1 MAGSYKKK
9 LTKREITQEL
19 IMASYKKRGLTKQ
32 EIEQEEAA
40 IARVQG
46 WFLFMGLIL
55 IIFIVAT
62 NAESDEMV
70 HKFKSPS
77 FSGVGTSA
85 HYLTIEN
92 QQFNR
97 KQALKAEIKALQDE
111 IERDK
116 ENTTLARFIR
126 NLESRIYA
134 QLSRQLVENLFGE
147 TPSDSGVLTLEG
159 NTIEYNVVDGIITLK
174 ITDSDGNT
182 TTISLPIGS
191 FTF

>member
-1 MAGSYKKK
+1 MIKEK
-9 LTKREITQEL
+9 
-19 IMASYKKRGLTKQ
+19 
-32 EIEQEEAA
+32 IEKEKD
-40 IARVQG
+40 
-46 WFLFMGLIL
+46 L
-55 IIFIVAT
+55 IIKIVSLIGIVLFVCIFVQNVSA
-62 NAESDEMV
+62 DEMV

-77 FSGVGTSA
+77 FSGIGTSA

-92 QQFNR
+92 QQYTR
-97 KQALKAEIKALQDE
+97 RMTVRAEIKSLQDE

-147 TPSDSGVLTLEG
+147 TPSDSGVLELEG
-159 NTIEYNVVDGIITLK
+159 NRIEYNVVDGIITLN

>member
-1 MAGSYKKK
+1 MIKEKINEEREK
-9 LTKREITQEL
+9 LFL
-19 IMASYKKRGLTKQ
+19 IRVILTIGL
-32 EIEQEEAA
+32 
-40 IARVQG
+40 
-46 WFLFMGLIL
+46 FLFAGV
-55 IIFIVAT
+55 IVQ
-62 NAESDEMV
+62 NIESDEMV

-77 FSGVGTSA
+77 FSGIGTSA

-147 TPSDSGVLTLEG
+147 TPSDSGVLELEG
-159 NTIEYNVVDGIITLK
+159 NRIEYNVVDGIITLN

>member
-1 MAGSYKKK
+1 MTKEKIDKEEAVKVRIFAWLI
-9 LTKREITQEL
+9 LTGL
-19 IMASYKKRGLTKQ
+19 IMFAF
-32 EIEQEEAA
+32 I
-40 IARVQG
+40 IAQN
-46 WFLFMGLIL
+46 L
-55 IIFIVAT
+55 
-62 NAESDEMV
+62 NSDEMV

-77 FSGVGTSA
+77 FSGIGTSA

-92 QQFNR
+92 QQYTR
-97 KQALKAEIKALQDE
+97 KMTVKAELKAIQDE

-147 TPSDSGVLTLEG
+147 TASDSGVLELEG
-159 NTIEYNVVDGIITLK
+159 NRIEYNVVDGIITLN

>member
-1 MAGSYKKK
+1 M
-9 LTKREITQEL
+9 TKEKIKR
-19 IMASYKKRGLTKQ
+19 KRGRPSKAELKRREEEKQ
-32 EIEQEEAA
+32 KDLIIKIAA
-40 IARVQG
+40 IIGLV
-46 WFLFMGLIL
+46 LFVG
-55 IIFIVAT
+55 IFSQNIKA
-62 NAESDEMV
+62 DEIV

-77 FSGVGTSA
+77 FSGIGASA

-147 TPSDSGVLTLEG
+147 TPSDSGVLELEG
-159 NTIEYNVVDGIITLK
+159 NRIEYNVVDGIITLK

>member
-1 MAGSYKKK
+1 M
-9 LTKREITQEL
+9 TKEKIEEI
-19 IMASYKKRGLTKQ
+19 
-32 EIEQEEAA
+32 IE
-40 IARVQG
+40 
-46 WFLFMGLIL
+46 MKIL
-55 IIFIVAT
+55 STIFIVLVLGVSGFAD
-62 NAESDEMV
+62 ADEMV

-77 FSGVGTSA
+77 FSGIGTSA

-92 QQFNR
+92 QEHMR
-97 KQALKAEIKALQDE
+97 KMTIKEEIKALQE
-111 IERDK
+111 QIERDA

-147 TPSDSGVLTLEG
+147 TPSDSGILELEG
-159 NTIEYNVVDGIITLK
+159 NTIEFEVVDGIITLR

-182 TTISLPIGS
+182 TVISLPIGD

>member
-1 MAGSYKKK
+1 MQRQVEMTKEKIDKEEAVKVRIFAWLI
-9 LTKREITQEL
+9 LTGL
-19 IMASYKKRGLTKQ
+19 IMFAF
-32 EIEQEEAA
+32 I
-40 IARVQG
+40 IAQN
-46 WFLFMGLIL
+46 L
-55 IIFIVAT
+55 
-62 NAESDEMV
+62 NSDEMV

-77 FSGVGTSA
+77 FSGIGTSA

-92 QQFNR
+92 QQYTR
-97 KQALKAEIKALQDE
+97 KMTVKAELKAIQDE

-147 TPSDSGVLTLEG
+147 TASDSGVLELEG
-159 NTIEYNVVDGIITLK
+159 NRIEYNVVDGIITLN

>member
-1 MAGSYKKK
+1 LQRQVEMTKEKIDKEETAKVRIFAWLM
-9 LTKREITQEL
+9 LTGF
-19 IMASYKKRGLTKQ
+19 IMFAF
-32 EIEQEEAA
+32 I
-40 IARVQG
+40 IAQN
-46 WFLFMGLIL
+46 L
-55 IIFIVAT
+55 
-62 NAESDEMV
+62 NSDEMV

-77 FSGVGTSA
+77 FSGIGTSA

-92 QQFNR
+92 QQYTR
-97 KQALKAEIKALQDE
+97 KMTVKAELKAIQDE

-147 TPSDSGVLTLEG
+147 TASDSGVLELEG
-159 NTIEYNVVDGIITLK
+159 NRIEYNVVDGIITLN

>member
-1 MAGSYKKK
+1 M
-9 LTKREITQEL
+9 TKEKIDR
-19 IMASYKKRGLTKQ
+19 
-32 EIEQEEAA
+32 EEAA
-40 IARVQG
+40 KVKIFA
-46 WFLFMGLIL
+46 WLIL
-55 IIFIVAT
+55 TGFIMFAFIIAQ
-62 NAESDEMV
+62 NLNSDEMV

-77 FSGVGTSA
+77 FSGIGTSA

-92 QQFNR
+92 QQYTR
-97 KQALKAEIKALQDE
+97 KMTVKAELKAIQDE

-134 QLSRQLVENLFGE
+134 QLSRQLVENLFGD
-147 TPSDSGVLTLEG
+147 TASDSGVLELEG
-159 NTIEYNVVDGIITLK
+159 NRIEYNVVDGIITLN